1 MRKLAA
7 ALLVGVVAL
16 SAAVG
21 VQAFA
26 SKGKHHVR
34 TNKLSG
40 YNETPAI
47 NSLGTGTFS
56 AKIDDKAQTISY
68 TLTYSGLSSA
78 ISQSHIHFGNRF
90 SSQGIALFLC
100 TNLGNGPAGTP
111 ACAGTTSGTVSGT
124 LHPADVRAIP
134 TQGLAAG
141 DWDSIVRAIRAGA
154 AYANVH
160 TATWPGGEIRAQLDG
175 GHGSDDGDK
184 GDK

>member
-1 MRKLAA
+1 MKKLVTV
-7 ALLVGVVAL
+7 LLVGVVAL

-26 SKGKHHVR
+26 SKGKHHVK
-34 TNKLSG
+34 TNNLSG

-47 NSLGTGTFS
+47 NTLGSGTFA

-68 TLTYSGLSSA
+68 TLTYTGLSSA
-78 ISQSHIHFGNRF
+78 ITQSHIHFGNRF

-124 LHPADVRAIP
+124 LHPADVRPIP
-134 TQGLAAG
+134 NQGLAAG

-175 GHGSDDGDK
+175 NRGHHSEDGDK
-184 GDK
+184 